1 MLGSKQVGGKAG
13 ARKFAEFRAGEAREG
28 FDFFDALERG
38 DFGVEVSEYGGE
50 TGWGFG
56 IWGYDDEEQAVD
68 PSGVRFG
75 DDCEGR
81 EG

>member
-13 ARKFAEFRAGEAREG
+13 ARKFAEFRAGKAREG
-28 FDFFDALERG
+28 FDFVDALERG
-38 DFGVEVSEYGGE
+38 AFGVEVSEYGGE
-50 TGWGFG
+50 NGRGVG
-56 IWGYDDEEQAVD
+56 IWGFDDEEQAVLA
-68 PSGVRFG
+68 SGVRFG

>member
-13 ARKFAEFRAGEAREG
+13 ARKFAEFRAGKAREG
-28 FDFFDALERG
+28 FDFVDALERG
-38 DFGVEVSEYGGE
+38 AFGVEVSEYGGE
-50 TGWGFG
+50 NGWGFG
-56 IWGYDDEEQAVD
+56 IWGFDDEEQAVFS
-68 PSGVRFG
+68 SGVRFG